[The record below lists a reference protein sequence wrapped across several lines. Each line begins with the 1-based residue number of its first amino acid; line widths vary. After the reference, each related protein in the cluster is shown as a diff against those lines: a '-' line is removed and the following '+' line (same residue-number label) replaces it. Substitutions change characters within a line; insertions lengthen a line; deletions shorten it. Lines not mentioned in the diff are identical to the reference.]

1 MDLNDILVFTRVV
14 QSGSFTA
21 AARTLDLT
29 KSSVSRKLTGLEDR
43 LGARLLQRTT
53 RQLSLTDVG
62 RAYYENCARI
72 VGELEEAD
80 LAVGRMQAA
89 PRGTLRITV
98 PLAFGLLGGIVA
110 EFLNRYP
117 EVRVAITAT
126 DRQVD
131 LVEEGF
137 DLAIRAG
144 ALADSTLIARPLGR
158 LRRLL
163 AAAPAYLQRSGAP
176 KTPAELTA
184 HACLVFAAAPS
195 PAHWTLRSQGKSVE
209 VVAPARLVVN
219 DFELLR
225 EATASGLGIA
235 ALPEFLCAEDF
246 ARGRL
251 EPVLERWCTEET
263 PVHALYPSTRH
274 LSPKVIAF
282 VELVRE
288 RFAGV
293 TSGRETPPPSRRAG
307 GSARARRRR

>member
-21 AARTLDLT
+21 AARALDLT
-29 KSSVSRKLTGLEDR
+29 KSSISRKVSELEDR

-53 RQLSLTDVG
+53 RKLSLTDVG

-72 VGELEEAD
+72 VAELEEAD
-80 LAVGRMQAA
+80 LAVGRMQSSA
-89 PRGTLRITV
+89 RGVLRITV
-98 PLAFGLLGGIVA
+98 PLAFGAFGAIVA
-110 EFLNRYP
+110 EFSKRYP
-117 EVRVAITAT
+117 EVQVEIVAT

-144 ALADSTLIARPLGR
+144 ALADSTLIARPLGQV
-158 LRRLL
+158 RRLL
-163 AAAPAYLQRSGAP
+163 VASPAYLKKSGQPKAP
-176 KTPAELTA
+176 ADLEK

-195 PAHWTLRSQGKSVE
+195 PARWTLRRDGKSVK
-209 VVAPARLVVN
+209 VSTPARLVVN

-225 EATASGLGIA
+225 EAARSGLGIA
-235 ALPEFLCAEDF
+235 TLPEYLCKEDF

-251 EPVLERWCTEET
+251 RAVLPAWCTEET
-263 PVHALYPSTRH
+263 PIHAVYPTTRH

-282 VELVRE
+282 VDVVRA
-288 RFAGV
+288 RFSLL
-293 TSGRETPPPSRRAG
+293 TRRAG
-307 GSARARRRR
+307 A